1 MQQKDQ
7 KRKAPAESREKAG
20 IPGSSQPSSS
30 DASRPAALPVDPF
43 FFLKQN
49 AVSIKEAETA
59 SELLALNCETRE
71 HGLTLTAEEAHSLAE
86 AGTQALADNRRF
98 EFGSS
103 ALPMLARTFAT
114 SPYVNQREW
123 YETLA
128 RLCDIFYRFKSETY
142 ERLGDV
148 ELTEIMRDA
157 FDGSCHGSLELL
169 EGRELER
176 MARRVRSGYAPS
188 TAPEDDAPDDGGFD
202 YDEGDDDDGFM
213 PHRQLF

>member
-7 KRKAPAESREKAG
+7 QRKAPAASGGKTSISG
-20 IPGSSQPSSS
+20 LSQPSSS
-30 DASRPAALPVDPF
+30 NAERPAALPADPF

-49 AVSIKEAETA
+49 AVSVKEAETA
-59 SELLALNCETRE
+59 SELLALNRETRE
-71 HGLTLTAEEAHSLAE
+71 HGLTLTADEARFLAE

-103 ALPMLARTFAT
+103 ALPALARAFAS

-123 YETLA
+123 CGTLA
-128 RLCDIFYRFKSETY
+128 RLCDMFYRFKSETY
-142 ERLGDV
+142 ERLGDA

-157 FDGSCHGSLELL
+157 FNGSCHGSLELL

-176 MARRVRSGYAPS
+176 LARRVRSGYAPS
-188 TAPEDDAPDDGGFD
+188 TAPEDDAPDDCGFD

-213 PHRQLF
+213 PQRQLF

>member
-7 KRKAPAESREKAG
+7 KRKAPDASREKAG
-20 IPGSSQPSSS
+20 ISGLSQPSSS
-30 DASRPAALPVDPF
+30 NAERPAALPADPF

-49 AVSIKEAETA
+49 AVSVKEAETA
-59 SELLALNCETRE
+59 SELLALNRETRE
-71 HGLTLTAEEAHSLAE
+71 HGLTLTADEARSLAE
-86 AGTQALADNRRF
+86 SGTQALTDNRRF

-103 ALPMLARTFAT
+103 ALPALARAFAS

-123 YETLA
+123 CETLA
-128 RLCDIFYRFKSETY
+128 RLCDMFYRFKSETY
-142 ERLGDV
+142 ERLGDA

-157 FDGSCHGSLELL
+157 FNGICHGSLELL

-176 MARRVRSGYAPS
+176 LARRVRSGYAPS
-188 TAPEDDAPDDGGFD
+188 TAPEDDAPDDCGFD

-213 PHRQLF
+213 PQRQLF

>member
-1 MQQKDQ
+1 MQQKDRQ
-7 KRKAPAESREKAG
+7 LKAPAASGGKTS
-20 IPGSSQPSSS
+20 ISGSPQPSLSN
-30 DASRPAALPVDPF
+30 AERPAALPADPF

-49 AVSIKEAETA
+49 AVSVKEAETA
-59 SELLALNCETRE
+59 SELLALNRETRE
-71 HGLTLTAEEAHSLAE
+71 HGLTLTADEARSLAE
-86 AGTQALADNRRF
+86 SGTQALTDNRRF

-123 YETLA
+123 FETLT
-128 RLCDIFYRFKSETY
+128 RLCDMFYRFKSETY
-142 ERLGDV
+142 ERLGDA

-176 MARRVRSGYAPS
+176 LARRVRSGYAPS
-188 TAPEDDAPDDGGFD
+188 TAPEDDAPDDCGFD

-213 PHRQLF
+213 PQRQLF

>member
-7 KRKAPAESREKAG
+7 NRKAPDASREKAG
-20 IPGSSQPSSS
+20 ISGLSQPSSS
-30 DASRPAALPVDPF
+30 NAERPAALPADPF

-49 AVSIKEAETA
+49 AVSVKEAETA
-59 SELLALNCETRE
+59 SELLALNRETRE
-71 HGLTLTAEEAHSLAE
+71 HGLTLTADEARFLAE

-103 ALPMLARTFAT
+103 ALPALARAFAS

-123 YETLA
+123 CGTLA
-128 RLCDIFYRFKSETY
+128 RLCDMFYRFKSETY
-142 ERLGDV
+142 ERLGDA
-148 ELTEIMRDA
+148 ELTKIMRDA

-176 MARRVRSGYAPS
+176 LARRVRSGYAPS
-188 TAPEDDAPDDGGFD
+188 TAPEDDAPDDCGFD

-213 PHRQLF
+213 PQRQLF